1 VEGQP
6 RRCSFDVA
14 GTWRVRLAQQKAVV
28 LVVSEKTQIGWNG
41 FGRLLGLGGIGAGS
55 KPLAGW
61 LGTGLETFE
70 VAQGD

>member
-1 VEGQP
+1 M
-6 RRCSFDVA
+6 
-14 GTWRVRLAQQKAVV
+14 
-28 LVVSEKTQIGWNG
+28 SEKTQIGWNG

-70 VAQGD
+70 VAQGDRGLGTGWDGLRVSSSDI